1 MREFQ
6 SHRSFREFAHRAM
19 RKVRYIRDR
28 EADDF
33 LETLWETSLT
43 RQETLDGGFLFR
55 AQVGHEWDQ
64 QDQGEGVV
72 IDLPMPLDP
81 DRMKPLTDRA
91 REGRANPKGIPV
103 IYLANDDKT
112 AVAEVRP
119 WVGAYV
125 SVGSFRILRSLRI
138 VNFDTGGAGTKFYL
152 NEPDGQER
160 EKAVWA
166 DIDRAF
172 AAPINLSDDVADY
185 APTQI
190 VAELFRMRGLDGIA
204 YRSSLA
210 TGGHNLALF
219 DVDSVDLESCQL
231 VDVEKVDYKTRWH
244 GGGYSAAP

>member
-64 QDQGEGVV
+64 QDHGEGVV
-72 IDLPMPLDP
+72 IDLPIPLDP
-81 DRMKPLTDRA
+81 DRMKPQTDRA

-138 VNFDTGGAGTKFYL
+138 VNFDTGGAGTKFYM
-152 NEPDGQER
+152 NEPDAQER

-166 DIDRAF
+166 DMTERLPRRSIRPMMSLTTRQRRSLLNCFGREAWTGLHTAVLSRQAVTTSRCSTSIASTSSRA
-172 AAPINLSDDVADY
+172 
-185 APTQI
+185 
-190 VAELFRMRGLDGIA
+190 
-204 YRSSLA
+204 SL
-210 TGGHNLALF
+210 
-219 DVDSVDLESCQL
+219 
-231 VDVEKVDYKTRWH
+231 
-244 GGGYSAAP
+244 